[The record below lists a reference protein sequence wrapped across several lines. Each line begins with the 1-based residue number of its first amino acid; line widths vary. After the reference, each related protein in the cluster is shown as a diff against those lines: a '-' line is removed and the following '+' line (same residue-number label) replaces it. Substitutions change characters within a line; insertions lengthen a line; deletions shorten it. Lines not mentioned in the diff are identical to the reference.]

1 MLRYHS
7 IAAVL
12 FTFTISVA
20 LMNSRVSAI
29 SVALIQRDAQ
39 ASSTVSV
46 EACSRFLDHLRA
58 NARQEENFFLEM
70 DISNV

>member
-1 MLRYHS
+1 
-7 IAAVL
+7 
-12 FTFTISVA
+12 
-20 LMNSRVSAI
+20 MNSRVSAI